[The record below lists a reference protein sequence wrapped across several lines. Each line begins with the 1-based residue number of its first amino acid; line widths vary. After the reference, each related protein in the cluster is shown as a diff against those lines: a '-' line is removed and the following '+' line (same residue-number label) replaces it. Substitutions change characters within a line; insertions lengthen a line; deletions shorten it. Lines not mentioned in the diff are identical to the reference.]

1 MAILIAVL
9 SIPGCG
15 INTHPGGYFADQQ
28 AGRGQNAPPG
38 SRAAG
43 PDSMGWENTADGMV
57 LHIGGAT
64 ITVTSPADAL
74 PVSRWE
80 VQRWVQTATTA
91 LTNYF
96 GHFPVPALRI
106 EIASDE
112 TGKIHHGVTYG
123 GKLIR
128 ISLGRDT
135 RPADLAADWEMTH
148 EMFHLAFPDMDE
160 KYLWMHEG
168 LSDYLEPLARARIG
182 DLAPEQ
188 VWAGFV
194 EGMPQG
200 QPEAGD
206 RGLDVTHTW
215 GRTYWGGAIF
225 WLLADVKIR
234 EQTHN
239 QKSLDDAIKAILA
252 AGGDGSHTWPL
263 DRVLSTGDRAT
274 GTTVLKDLHDQMG
287 AAPVKVD
294 LDGLWKRLGIR
305 DDKGTVTLDDSA
317 PLADIRKSM
326 TR

>member
-1 MAILIAVL
+1 MSL
-9 SIPGCG
+9 
-15 INTHPGGYFADQQ
+15 Y
-28 AGRGQNAPPG
+28 
-38 SRAAG
+38 
-43 PDSMGWENTADGMV
+43 
-57 LHIGGAT
+57 IGGAT
-64 ITVTSPADAL
+64 IIVVPPADAL
-74 PVSRWE
+74 PMARSE
-80 VQRWVQTATTA
+80 VQRWVQTAATA

-96 GHFPVPALRI
+96 GGFPVPALRI

-112 TGKIHHGVTYG
+112 TGKIHNGVTFE

-128 ISLGRDT
+128 IRLGRDT
-135 RPADLAADWEMTH
+135 QPSDLAADWKMTH
-148 EMFHLAFPDMDE
+148 EMFHLAFPDLDE
-160 KYLWMHEG
+160 KYLWMEEG
-168 LSDYLEPLARARIG
+168 LSDYLEPLSRARIG
-182 DLAPEQ
+182 DLTPGQ

-200 QPEAGD
+200 QPEPGD
-206 RGLDVTHTW
+206 QGLDVTHTW

-239 QKSLDDAIKAILA
+239 QKSVDDAIKAILS
-252 AGGDGSHTWPL
+252 AGGDGSAKWPL

-294 LDGLWKRLGIR
+294 LDGLWKKLGIR
-305 DDKGTVTLDDSA
+305 DENGKVTFDDAA